1 MNEIPAFF
9 DDGVGSIGCHKK
21 TGFGFCVFKIQD
33 RSEIFRCFSKKL
45 QIVFNIGDLIK
56 TVF

>member
-9 DDGVGSIGCHKK
+9 DDGVSSIGCHKK
-21 TGFGFCVFKIQD
+21 ARFGFCVFKIQD
-33 RSEIFRCFSKKL
+33 RSEVFRCFSKKL